1 MDPLVAQALAGQL
14 VAGHQFAMQTVNLAF
29 GDKAAKMDIAESF
42 AAQGL
47 ANAQL
52 PREVSGLQTAHYVPQ
67 GGGKAA

>member
-47 ANAQL
+47 AAANVA
-52 PREVSGLQTAHYVPQ
+52 RDVAGLQTAHSVPK
-67 GGGKAA
+67 GGP